1 MGCAHVPAMAQKQHD
16 DDAPSMSDRFR
27 AASDRVTHAV
37 GTPWALVLAVLV
49 VVAWAIT
56 GPIFHFS
63 DTWQLVINTG
73 TTIVTFLM
81 VFVIQTSQNRD
92 AKALHLKLDELI
104 RATPRARNAL
114 MNEEFE
120 TEARMRA
127 DEAEARRQGDRA
139 QRAADRATG
148 ASARSSASRK
158 GDDPAAKE
166 SGSAR

>member
-1 MGCAHVPAMAQKQHD
+1 MLM
-16 DDAPSMSDRFR
+16 
-27 AASDRVTHAV
+27 
-37 GTPWALVLAVLV
+37 LAVV
-49 VVAWAIT
+49 VIWAVS
-56 GPIFHFS
+56 GPFFNFS
-63 DTWQLVINTG
+63 ETWQLVINTG

-127 DEAEARRQGDRA
+127 DEAEVRRQGDRA
-139 QRAADRATG
+139 QRAADRAVQATG
-148 ASARSSASRK
+148 ASARTSAGRK
-158 GDDPAAKE
+158 DK
-166 SGSAR
+166 

>member
-1 MGCAHVPAMAQKQHD
+1 MAKRRRD
-16 DDAPSMSDRFR
+16 DDAPSISDRFR
-27 AASDRVTHAV
+27 AASDRVTQAV

-49 VVAWAIT
+49 VIVWAIT

-120 TEARMRA
+120 TEARMRE
-127 DEAEARRQGDRA
+127 DEAEARRQ
-139 QRAADRATG
+139 ADRASR
-148 ASARSSASRK
+148 SADRAIRAGGPSGRSAGRRK
-158 GDDPAAKE
+158 DGGGPAKE
-166 SGSAR
+166 SGPAR

>member
-1 MGCAHVPAMAQKQHD
+1 
-16 DDAPSMSDRFR
+16 MSDRFR
-27 AASDRVTHAV
+27 AASDRVTQAV

-49 VVAWAIT
+49 VLVWAIT

-114 MNEEFE
+114 MSEEFE
-120 TEARMRA
+120 TEAKLRE
-127 DEAEARRQGDRA
+127 DEAEARRQ
-139 QRAADRATG
+139 ADRARR
-148 ASARSSASRK
+148 SANRAVRAEGPSGRSAVGRK
-158 GDDPAAKE
+158 GNDPADKK
-166 SGSAR
+166 SGQSGPAR

>member
-1 MGCAHVPAMAQKQHD
+1 
-16 DDAPSMSDRFR
+16 MSDRFR

-49 VVAWAIT
+49 VIVWAIT

-114 MNEEFE
+114 MSEEFE
-120 TEARMRA
+120 TEANMRE
-127 DEAEARRQGDRA
+127 DEAEARGQGDRA
-139 QRAADRATG
+139 RRSAERASRAAG
-148 ASARSSASRK
+148 ASGRSAAGRRGSGPS
-158 GDDPAAKE
+158 AKE
-166 SGSAR
+166 SGPAR